1 MQDVVSSMVCYRAR
15 SQRSRSYTKVYEAVA
30 GLKEDGKREAPY
42 LFVWLHGMD

>member
-15 SQRSRSYTKVYEAVA
+15 SPKVYEAVA